1 MLGIV
6 EAIKEKVLDI
16 PQAVKRNVNVLIILL
31 PVLSFSVPLLILY
44 SLYPYSFEQTYHGRT
59 LQLFFLWLA
68 SLEIILSWEKLQKNK
83 VDKLGSVRTVSFI
96 IALLLPTIYVVAA
109 NYCGLNAIIEDVA
122 RQNIS
127 PEDPLRDQH
136 ASLIPL
142 SIEYLVFAVFFCSI
156 ILRAY
161 GINGLM
167 DFSVSTFFLGIIGVL
182 FTIDLLYPFGRLT
195 PLQIFVPATATL
207 AANVLNLMGYAT
219 ISFISNNPVYGSM
232 PYIVIKDFPW
242 ARFGIAWPCAGVE
255 SLLIYTVTILLFLK
269 KTDIPWKHRIVY
281 FAIGAVVT
289 YFINVLR
296 VVTLFV
302 IAIEKGPNFTI
313 SDYDWQRFHNYYGM
327 LYSITWIISYPLII
341 IGSRALWGK
350 IKSWKTSTKD
360 GAKVS
365 TRTHAQETR

>member
-6 EAIKEKVLDI
+6 EAIKKKVLDI
-16 PQAVKRNVNVLIILL
+16 PQTVKRNVNVLIILL

-96 IALLLPTIYVVAA
+96 IALLLPTIYVIVA
-109 NYCGLNAIIEDVA
+109 NYCGLNAIIEDLA

-127 PEDPLRDQH
+127 PADPLRDQH
-136 ASLIPL
+136 ASLVPL
-142 SIEYLVFAVFFCSI
+142 SIEYLVFAVLFCSI

-182 FTIDLLYPFGRLT
+182 FTIDNFYPYGKLT
-195 PLQIFVPATATL
+195 PMQIFVPTTATL
-207 AANVLNLMGYAT
+207 AANVLNLMGYETT
-219 ISFISNNPVYGSM
+219 ISFVSNHPIYGSM
-232 PYIVIKDFPW
+232 PSLRIEDSQGRS
-242 ARFGIAWPCAGVE
+242 AAAGIAWPCAGVE

-269 KTDIPWKHRIVY
+269 KTDIPWKHRIIY
-281 FAIGAVVT
+281 FVIGAVVT

-302 IAIEKGPNFTI
+302 IALNTGSVYSTEF
-313 SDYDWQRFHNYYGM
+313 QRFHNYYGM
-327 LYSITWIISYPLII
+327 LYSITWIISYLLII
-341 IGSRALWGK
+341 IGSRALWRK
-350 IKSWKTSTKD
+350 IKNWKTSTKD
-360 GAKVS
+360 DAKVS
-365 TRTHAQETR
+365 TRTHAQETD